1 MQSDKGTAFI
11 RLTDDVFS
19 RTFSNNIKRVSEC
32 ANYQHMGFYK
42 LVYKYEPQN
51 LIVEFESYQGVFD
64 IYISD
69 DEGARSSLYRIKKY
83 NAETNE
89 SNIENAINLL
99 KEELINDKLD
109 LLVTKGSKVYKKKNG
124 KLTRIRV

>member
-1 MQSDKGTAFI
+1 M
-11 RLTDDVFS
+11 
-19 RTFSNNIKRVSEC
+19 
-32 ANYQHMGFYK
+32 
-42 LVYKYEPQN
+42 
-51 LIVEFESYQGVFD
+51 IVEFESYQGVFD

-99 KEELINDKLD
+99 KEVLINDKLD

>member
-1 MQSDKGTAFI
+1 MQSDKGTDFI

-19 RTFSNNIKRVSEC
+19 RTFSNNIKREREC

-99 KEELINDKLD
+99 KEVLINDKLD